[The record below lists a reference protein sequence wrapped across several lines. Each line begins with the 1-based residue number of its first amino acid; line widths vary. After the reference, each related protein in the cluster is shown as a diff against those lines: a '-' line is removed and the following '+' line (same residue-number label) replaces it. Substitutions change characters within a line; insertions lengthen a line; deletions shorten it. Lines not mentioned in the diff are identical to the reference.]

1 MTKKDIIDRVITT
14 RKNVNEGLEG
24 LWQHALAE
32 ALMSCLQ
39 REKTITA
46 YSLISELE
54 EQSVTGKPA
63 TRGKVSEEAIERL
76 RKLL

>member
-1 MTKKDIIDRVITT
+1 MAKKDIIDRVTAT
-14 RKNVNEGLEG
+14 RNNVNEGFEA

-39 REKTITA
+39 REKTVTA
-46 YSLISELE
+46 GSIINELE
-54 EQSVTGKPA
+54 QQSVSGKPS
-63 TRGKVSEEAIERL
+63 TRGKVSEEAIEHL